1 MKRVRSTVLPRY
13 IRRKREEACVLI
25 SKGGRKMISAEAIDY
40 RIKENGSRSEKKYIC
55 RRKEKIFYTYSII
68 NALKG

>member
-1 MKRVRSTVLPRY
+1 
-13 IRRKREEACVLI
+13 
-25 SKGGRKMISAEAIDY
+25 MISAEAIDY

-68 NALKG
+68 NALNDIYMYKPSN